1 MSRTAH
7 EYRGVYEEWAKK
19 GGAGEFSH
27 SHIEAARNAKKLQ
40 RKAKDH
46 RGPELARPGVSP
58 PSKRKLAEAE
68 SEGGG
73 EV

>member
-7 EYRGVYEEWAKK
+7 EYRGVYEEWAK
-19 GGAGEFSH
+19 GGVGEFSH
-27 SHIEAARNAKKLQ
+27 AHIEAERNAKKLQ
-40 RKAKDH
+40 RVRRAH
-46 RGPELARPGVSP
+46 RGPELARPGLSP
-58 PSKRKLAEAE
+58 PSKMKLAEAE